1 MIRNIIKCQLKFYLN
16 GGARQKDTSFGLQSH
31 ERLVRL
37 VLGVLQTV
45 SFITED
51 ETDFTLN
58 LICISLS

>member
-1 MIRNIIKCQLKFYLN
+1 MN
-16 GGARQKDTSFGLQSH
+16 GGAGQKDASFGLQSH

-45 SFITED
+45 SLITED

-58 LICISLS
+58 SRCISS